1 MNKDIFQGKIKE
13 ISGELRKKWGALT
26 DDDIQKT
33 KGNAEA
39 LSGLVQ
45 QKVGLSKEQ
54 ASREVND
61 LMSTWERKFKE
72 GKEAASDKLN
82 EGIDKVKNKL
92 SH

>member
-33 KGNAEA
+33 KGNLEA

-45 QKVGLSKEQ
+45 QKIGLSKEE
-54 ASREVND
+54 ASRQVTD
-61 LMSTWERKFKE
+61 FMSGLDRKFTGSADKATDKVNE
-72 GKEAASDKLN
+72 KIDKLK
-82 EGIDKVKNKL
+82 DKL

>member
-13 ISGELRKKWGALT
+13 ISGEIRKKWGDLT

-33 KGNAEA
+33 KGNLEA

-45 QKVGLSKEQ
+45 QKIGLSKEE
-54 ASREVND
+54 ASRQVKD
-61 LMSTWERKFKE
+61 FMSGLDRKFTSGADK
-72 GKEAASDKLN
+72 ASDKVN
-82 EGIDKVKNKL
+82 EKIDKLKSKL

>member
-33 KGNAEA
+33 KGNMEA

-45 QKVGLSKEQ
+45 QKIGLSKEE
-54 ASREVND
+54 ASKQVSEFMTNMD
-61 LMSTWERKFKE
+61 RKFQ
-72 GKEAASDKLN
+72 GKAESAA
-82 EGIDKVKNKL
+82 DKVNSKIDDIKNKL

>member
-33 KGNAEA
+33 KGNLEA

-45 QKVGLSKEQ
+45 QKIGLTKEE
-54 ASREVND
+54 ASRQVND
-61 LMSTWERKFKE
+61 FMSGLDRKF
-72 GKEAASDKLN
+72 ASGT
-82 EGIDKVKNKL
+82 ERAGDKVNQKIDNLKDKL

>member
-33 KGNAEA
+33 KGNMEA

-45 QKVGLSKEQ
+45 QKIGLSKEE
-54 ASREVND
+54 ASKQVSEFMTD
-61 LMSTWERKFKE
+61 IDKKFTSTGES
-72 GKEAASDKLN
+72 ASDKVN
-82 EGIDKVKNKL
+82 SKIDAIKNKL

>member
-33 KGNAEA
+33 KGNLEA

-45 QKVGLSKEQ
+45 QKIGLSKEE
-54 ASREVND
+54 ASRQVKD
-61 LMSTWERKFKE
+61 FMSGLDRKFTSGADK
-72 GKEAASDKLN
+72 ASDKVN
-82 EGIDKVKNKL
+82 EKIDKIKSKL

>member
-45 QKVGLSKEQ
+45 QKVGLSKEE

>member
-13 ISGELRKKWGALT
+13 ISGEIRKKWGALT

-33 KGNAEA
+33 KGNLEA

-45 QKVGLSKEQ
+45 QKIGLSKEE
-54 ASREVND
+54 ASRQVKD
-61 LMSTWERKFKE
+61 FMSGLDRKFTSGADK
-72 GKEAASDKLN
+72 ASDKVN
-82 EGIDKVKNKL
+82 EKIDKIKSKL

>member
-33 KGNAEA
+33 KGNAKA

-54 ASREVND
+54 ASREVNN
-61 LMSTWERKFKE
+61 LMSSWERKFKE
-72 GKEAASDKLN
+72 GKEAASNKLN
-82 EGIDKVKNKL
+82 KGIDKVKNRL

>member
-33 KGNAEA
+33 KGNMEA

-45 QKVGLSKEQ
+45 QKIGLSKEE
-54 ASREVND
+54 ASRQVSEF
-61 LMSTWERKFKE
+61 MSRLDKKFSESTTEKIN
-72 GKEAASDKLN
+72 KK
-82 EGIDKVKNKL
+82 IDEVKNKL

>member
-33 KGNAEA
+33 KGNMEA

-45 QKVGLSKEQ
+45 QKIGLSKEE
-54 ASREVND
+54 ASKQVSEF
-61 LMSTWERKFKE
+61 MSRLDKKFSE
-72 GKEAASDKLN
+72 STTDKIN
-82 EGIDKVKNKL
+82 KKIDEVKNKL

>member
-26 DDDIQKT
+26 EDEIQKT
-33 KGNAEA
+33 KGNLEA

-45 QKVGLSKEQ
+45 QKVGLSK
-54 ASREVND
+54 D
-61 LMSTWERKFKE
+61 
-72 GKEAASDKLN
+72 EAAKQVKDFMSSWDKKFSSGAEKASQKVN
-82 EGIDKVKNKL
+82 EEIDKARSKL

>member
-33 KGNAEA
+33 KGNMEA

-45 QKVGLSKEQ
+45 QKIGLSKEE
-54 ASREVND
+54 ASRQVSEFMTGLD
-61 LMSTWERKFKE
+61 RKFDDTKE
-72 GKEAASDKLN
+72 STSDRVNSK
-82 EGIDKVKNKL
+82 IDDIKNKL

>member
-33 KGNAEA
+33 KGNMEA

-45 QKVGLSKEQ
+45 QKIGLSKEE
-54 ASREVND
+54 ASKQVSEFMTSID
-61 LMSTWERKFKE
+61 RKFENKTE
-72 GKEAASDKLN
+72 SAA
-82 EGIDKVKNKL
+82 DKVNSKIDDIKNKL

>member
-26 DDDIQKT
+26 DDDIQRT

-45 QKVGLSKEQ
+45 QKVGLSKEE
-54 ASREVND
+54 ASRQVND
-61 LMSTWERKFKE
+61 LMSSWERKFE
-72 GKEAASDKLN
+72 AGKDEAADKLN
-82 EGIDKVKNKL
+82 AGIDKMKNKL